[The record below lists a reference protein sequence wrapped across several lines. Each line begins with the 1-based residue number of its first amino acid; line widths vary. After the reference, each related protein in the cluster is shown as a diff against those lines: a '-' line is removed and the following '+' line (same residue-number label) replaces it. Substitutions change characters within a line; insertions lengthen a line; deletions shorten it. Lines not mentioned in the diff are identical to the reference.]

1 MTSTPSVLFFLLGFY
16 SNSASA
22 EQIPKCAYIE
32 SAVRLQ
38 VLEVNY
44 CLELHSSNKSGS
56 RQYVRY
62 LRRTLR
68 NTSPEPIETSFITDL
83 TFSWVIGSDVM
94 IESRTIKVPATDSE
108 EAKDWQVPYTVVR
121 LAPGESQEQRYRLSD
136 FMIEKPKSKRRYSI
150 SLDPTIAF
158 RFLNEPESKLAERM
172 HWTKEDDEKGSRA
185 SVKFYDV
192 HIR

>member
-1 MTSTPSVLFFLLGFY
+1 MINRQFVLSCFVLFL
-16 SNSASA
+16 SMACWA
-22 EQIPKCAYIE
+22 EKTAKCAYLE

-38 VLEVNY
+38 VLEVND

-68 NTSPEPIETSFITDL
+68 NISPEPIETSFITDF
-83 TFSWVIGSDVM
+83 TFSLVIGSNVM

-108 EAKDWQVPYTVVR
+108 EAKDWQVPYTVIR

-150 SLDPTIAF
+150 SLDPIIAF
-158 RFLNEPESKLAERM
+158 RFLNEPDSKFAERM
-172 HWTKEDDEKGSRA
+172 HWTKEDDEKGSRPSA
-185 SVKFYDV
+185 KFYDV